1 MRRVMLGV
9 LLTGALFAM
18 SLGGCAGEPDE
29 GGEAAGD
36 TYRIGAVLSLSGP
49 QAGLGEPERRA
60 IEMEVERINEEGGVH
75 GRPVEVLFEDDATD
89 EAKAVTA
96 ASRLI
101 EQEGVIALIAA
112 SGTGQ
117 TMAVRQ
123 EVERA
128 GIPQMSLAGGSV
140 VTAQFSEWVFQTP
153 WPNRIVVPFTLGY
166 LRDSGVTRLG
176 LLIDSGA
183 YGKDGYDVIMAEVD
197 RFGIEIVA
205 DEQFNRGD
213 TDMTPQITKIRAAG
227 PDALLMWAAGAEAAT
242 VLKNNAALGGD
253 SPLSVYGGPG
263 NGRIELIQGAGDAA
277 EGFTFSA
284 GKILVPEAYGVGSDE
299 YEVTTS
305 FIDRFTERFGVG
317 PDIFAGHA
325 YDGIYLIVD
334 AMKRLPEGFT
344 PEDLR
349 DEIERTDGFIG
360 AGGTFTFG
368 PTDHNGLSED
378 DLTMYRIENGEWVLV
393 GQAR

>member
-1 MRRVMLGV
+1 MRRTVTCAALCVV
-9 LLTGALFAM
+9 LSATL
-18 SLGGCAGEPDE
+18 LGGCASQPDE
-29 GGEAAGD
+29 DAPD
-36 TYRIGAVLSLSGP
+36 SYRIGAVLSLSGP

-60 IEMEVERINEEGGVH
+60 IELEVERINDAGGVH
-75 GRPVEVLFEDDATD
+75 GRPVEVFFEDDATD

-101 EQEGVIALIAA
+101 EQENVIALIAA

-140 VTAQFSEWVFQTP
+140 VTAELSPWVFQTP
-153 WPNRIVVPFTLGY
+153 WPNRIVVPFTLAY
-166 LRDSGVTRLG
+166 LRDAGVMRVG

-183 YGKDGYDVIMAEVD
+183 YGKDGYDVIMANVEQY
-197 RFGIEIVA
+197 GIEIVA

-213 TDMTPQITKIRAAG
+213 TDMTSQITKISAAN
-227 PDALLMWAAGAEAAT
+227 PDALLLWAAGAEAAT

-253 SPLSVYGGPG
+253 SPLQVYGGPG
-263 NGRIELIQGAGDAA
+263 NGRIELLEGAGDAA

-284 GKILVPEAYGVGSDE
+284 GKILIPEAYGVGSE
-299 YEVTTS
+299 GYEVTTD
-305 FIDRFTERFGVG
+305 FIDRFTERYGVG

-325 YDGIYLIVD
+325 YDGIHLIVD
-334 AMKRLPEGFT
+334 AMKRLPEDFT

-349 DEIERTDGFIG
+349 DEIEKTSGFVG
-360 AGGTFTFG
+360 AGGTFTFS

-378 DLTMYRIENGEWVLV
+378 DLTMYRVEDGVWVLA
-393 GQAR
+393 GEAR